1 MNKQKNRGYLR
12 RPEIQIARKI
22 LQTDEARKRDIKTLQ
37 LWLEDYKQTGH
48 VDKEAVAALNL
59 VSLNDL
65 NDTDISW
72 IIEHHVKALQKYC
85 DVVSDAY
92 VVALDGVPTEY
103 AEEVLTA
110 LIYRLESVRAPARGE
125 CNYPLSEHDMAV
137 RERAV
142 LRHVLRAIGLM
153 PVRLQPTKGC

>member
-1 MNKQKNRGYLR
+1 MTTNRGYLR

-22 LQTDEARKRDIKTLQ
+22 LQTDEARKRDIKTLEQ
-37 LWLEDYKQTGH
+37 WLADYKQTKQ

-65 NDTDISW
+65 SDCDIDW
-72 IIEHHVKALQKYC
+72 IIEHHIKALQKYC
-85 DVVSDAY
+85 DIVSDAY
-92 VVALDGVPTEY
+92 VVALDGVPTED

-110 LIYRLESVRAPARGE
+110 LIYRLESVRPPARAE
-125 CNYPLSEHDMAV
+125 CNYPLSEHDMAI

-153 PVRLQPTKGC
+153 PVRLQPSKDV